1 MKLSVQSNAQVRVV
15 ALDGRFDAHEAPQ
28 LATEL
33 RADAAER
40 VVINLAGVNF
50 VDSTALATLV
60 QGMKH
65 CRERAGDL
73 VLTNLQPSVR
83 IIFELTKLDRA
94 FHIFK
99 TEADAVASF
108 AS

>member
-1 MKLSVQSNAQVRVV
+1 MNVKIEAEAPVRIL

-28 LATEL
+28 LATQL
-33 RADAAER
+33 KSGGAER
-40 VVINLAGVNF
+40 VVINLAGVTF

-73 VLTNLQPSVR
+73 VLTNLQPAVR

-94 FHIFK
+94 FQIFASND
-99 TEADAVASF
+99 EAVSSF